1 MGLWLMGGGIL
12 PVLVIPE
19 LAHSLWVGRLL
30 CLKPSGP
37 FLCLAV
43 AWEGALLLMA
53 RSLPMAVVQ
62 EGAPLAA

>member
-1 MGLWLMGGGIL
+1 M
-12 PVLVIPE
+12 LVIPE